1 MSSDGRLDLDATT
14 STLGPEDDTAQGLI
28 LPTKDKV
35 MYRPPPGKS
44 ALGMMLGLY
53 IF

>member
-1 MSSDGRLDLDATT
+1 MSTEGNLDLDATT

-28 LPTKDKV
+28 LPNKDRV

-44 ALGMMLGLY
+44 ALGIMLLHS